1 MCFHTYLSLLLY
13 SHSCIISYTFLR
25 VDHGFGLSVASGQKM
40 KNDTSKKTA
49 ILILSLIIGI
59 LIAYVVYAVSDKYWL
74 KLTMS
79 LSVIVVSLVIIFKN
93 INNKI

>member
-1 MCFHTYLSLLLY
+1 
-13 SHSCIISYTFLR
+13 
-25 VDHGFGLSVASGQKM
+25 M
-40 KNDTSKKTA
+40 KNDTTTKIA
-49 ILILSLIIGI
+49 ILILSLIVGI